1 MLARLST
8 TEVEWVMC
16 HVSLV
21 LAMLVMLVMAVMEAA
36 KKVIRGRDG
45 DCN

>member
-16 HVSLV
+16 CVSPV
-21 LAMLVMLVMAVMEAA
+21 LATLVMV
-36 KKVIRGRDG
+36 DG
-45 DCN
+45 GHGGSKEGDQGPRW